1 MTLTTLLL
9 LLSWTGSICDVTSS
23 LPQVWKCRHPMTT
36 HNLAVGMI
44 LLRLLGAGC
53 WSVWGY
59 YHQQVTYL
67 ILAGALIAF
76 FVELILLGFF
86 LRGSR
91 KPIRTRQSAANSEQK
106 YEGRAVTSFTPHVGT
121 HENRAAELL
130 YGLVNSPKAHSS
142 VSFSLSGL
150 ISLHPN
156 HSISSN
162 VFSGV
167 ENHGSSTINGG

>member
-23 LPQVWKCRHPMTT
+23 LPQVWKCRHRMTT

-76 FVELILLGFF
+76 SVELILLGFF
-86 LRGSR
+86 LRDVLWPQDDSVCSDAWL
-91 KPIRTRQSAANSEQK
+91 KEVESP
-106 YEGRAVTSFTPHVGT
+106 YEPNKAQQTQNKNMRV
-121 HENRAAELL
+121 EL
-130 YGLVNSPKAHSS
+130 
-142 VSFSLSGL
+142 
-150 ISLHPN
+150 
-156 HSISSN
+156 
-162 VFSGV
+162 
-167 ENHGSSTINGG
+167 

>member
-23 LPQVWKCRHPMTT
+23 LPQVWKCRHPRTT

-76 FVELILLGFF
+76 SVELLLLGFF
-86 LRGSR
+86 LRDVLLPQDDSVCSDVWL
-91 KPIRTRQSAANSEQK
+91 KEAESP
-106 YEGRAVTSFTPHVGT
+106 YEPDKAQQTQNKNMRV
-121 HENRAAELL
+121 EL
-130 YGLVNSPKAHSS
+130 
-142 VSFSLSGL
+142 
-150 ISLHPN
+150 
-156 HSISSN
+156 
-162 VFSGV
+162 
-167 ENHGSSTINGG
+167 

>member
-23 LPQVWKCRHPMTT
+23 LPQVWKCRHPRTT

-76 FVELILLGFF
+76 SVELILLGFF
-86 LRGSR
+86 LRDVLWPQDDSVCSDAWL
-91 KPIRTRQSAANSEQK
+91 KEAEIP
-106 YEGRAVTSFTPHVGT
+106 YEPDIAQQTQNKNMKV
-121 HENRAAELL
+121 EL
-130 YGLVNSPKAHSS
+130 
-142 VSFSLSGL
+142 
-150 ISLHPN
+150 
-156 HSISSN
+156 
-162 VFSGV
+162 
-167 ENHGSSTINGG
+167 

>member
-23 LPQVWKCRHPMTT
+23 LPQVWKCRHPRTT

-53 WSVWGY
+53 WSAWGY

-76 FVELILLGFF
+76 SVELILLGFF
-86 LRGSR
+86 LRDVLLPQDDSVCSDAWL
-91 KPIRTRQSAANSEQK
+91 KEAESP
-106 YEGRAVTSFTPHVGT
+106 YEPDKGQQTQNKNMRV
-121 HENRAAELL
+121 EL
-130 YGLVNSPKAHSS
+130 
-142 VSFSLSGL
+142 
-150 ISLHPN
+150 
-156 HSISSN
+156 
-162 VFSGV
+162 
-167 ENHGSSTINGG
+167 